1 MNISNCRLCRN
12 SLLEQTYRKL
22 RFLKQREFSLYS
34 DSIGHYAIHVIVP
47 FLNAEYK
54 FIPLFNTLQVISTEC
69 SSDVTAYADYDFKL
83 FIKVMKKILRR
94 KNFNLNSYEN
104 MWCKYEKII

>member
-34 DSIGHYAIHVIVP
+34 DFIGHYAIHVIVP
-47 FLNAEYK
+47 SLNVECK
-54 FIPLFNTLQVISTEC
+54 FIPLFNTFQMISTKR

-83 FIKVMKKILRR
+83 FIKVIKKILRR
-94 KNFNLNSYEN
+94 KSFN
-104 MWCKYEKII
+104 

>member
-1 MNISNCRLCRN
+1 MNISNCRLCKK

-34 DSIGHYAIHVIVP
+34 DFIGHDAIHVIVP
-47 FLNAEYK
+47 FLNTEYK
-54 FIPLFNTLQVISTEC
+54 FIPFFNTLQVISTDH
-69 SSDVTAYADYDFKL
+69 SFDVTTYADYDFKL

-94 KNFNLNSYEN
+94 KNFNLNYEN
-104 MWCKYEKII
+104 

>member
-22 RFLKQREFSLYS
+22 RFLKQSGEFSLYS
-34 DSIGHYAIHVIVP
+34 DFIGHYAIHVIVP

-54 FIPLFNTLQVISTEC
+54 FIPLFNTLQVISTDRNSEFT
-69 SSDVTAYADYDFKL
+69 SYADYDFKL

-94 KNFNLNSYEN
+94 KNFNLNYEN
-104 MWCKYEKII
+104 

>member
-1 MNISNCRLCRN
+1 MNISNCRLCKK

-34 DSIGHYAIHVIVP
+34 DFIGHYAIHVIVP

-54 FIPLFNTLQVISTEC
+54 FIPLFNTLQVISTER

-94 KNFNLNSYEN
+94 KNFNLNYEN
-104 MWCKYEKII
+104 